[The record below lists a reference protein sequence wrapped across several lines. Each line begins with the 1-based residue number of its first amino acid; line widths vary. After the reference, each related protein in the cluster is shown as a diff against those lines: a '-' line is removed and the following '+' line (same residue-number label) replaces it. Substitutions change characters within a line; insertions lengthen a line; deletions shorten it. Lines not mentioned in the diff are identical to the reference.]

1 MIGMDPQAA
10 EETTAALDKEI
21 LRLEKLDSEVR
32 QLRAEKGIWEQ
43 ERADLKWLAM
53 LRSWQTFERTATMG
67 SRPYSLATRKGG
79 SRG

>member
-1 MIGMDPQAA
+1 MMGMDLQAA
-10 EETTAALDKEI
+10 EETIAALDNEV

-32 QLRAEKGIWEQ
+32 QLRAEKEIWEQ
-43 ERADLKWLAM
+43 ECVELKWLAM
-53 LRSWQTFERTATMG
+53 LRSWQTLRRTTTMG

>member
-32 QLRAEKGIWEQ
+32 QLRAEKGIWER
-43 ERADLKWLAM
+43 ERAELKSLAM
-53 LRSWQTFERTATMG
+53 LRSWQTFGRTTTMG